1 MRAEIVLGRAALEA
15 SAADWW
21 RLFRA
26 ARAPSPFQSPA
37 WLLPWCRHLGRG
49 EVLAVLIRDGSVLVG
64 LAAFSLASEDGARVL
79 RPLGSGVTDIC
90 DVLTDGEREREIAT
104 AIVRA
109 LLEHAGWD
117 RCLWDGLPT
126 DSPLIASAAPVVQAA
141 RSEEIAPVLRIGA
154 DAGRL
159 EDAAPRAMADNI
171 RACRKRAAKMG
182 GLSIHEPAAEE
193 CDAFL
198 DSLFA
203 LHAAR
208 WRSAGAPG
216 VLSHPAVQ
224 AFHRAAL
231 PALMQAGLARV
242 HIVTIGGQLAA
253 AHYGLAA
260 RATHFY
266 YLGGFDPELGA
277 AGPGHLA
284 VAHAIERA
292 LQEGAAAF
300 HFLRGDEVYKRRW
313 GAEPDRLVT
322 LSFSR

>member
-1 MRAEIVLGRAALEA
+1 MRADIVLGREALEA
-15 SAADWW
+15 SAPDWR
-21 RLFRA
+21 RLFHA
-26 ARAPSPFQSPA
+26 ARSPSPFQSPA

-49 EVLAVLIRDGSVLVG
+49 EVLAVLIRDGSALVG
-64 LAAFSLASEDGARVL
+64 LAAFTVAREHGARVL
-79 RPLGSGVTDIC
+79 RPLGSGITDIC
-90 DVLTDGEREREIAT
+90 DALAAAEREREIAT

-117 RCLWDGLPT
+117 RCVWDGLPT
-126 DSPLIASAAPVVQAA
+126 GSPLIASAVPLVQAE
-141 RSEEIAPVLRIGA
+141 RSEEIAPVLRIGG

-159 EDAAPRAMADNI
+159 EDAVPRAMAENL
-171 RACRKRAAKMG
+171 RACRKRADRIG
-182 GLSIHEPAAEE
+182 GLSIHLASAEG

-208 WRSAGAPG
+208 WRSGGGPG

-242 HIVTIGGQLAA
+242 HTVMIGGYLAA

-260 RATHFY
+260 GATHFY
-266 YLGGFDPELGA
+266 YIGGFDPQLGA

-300 HFLRGDEVYKRRW
+300 HFLRGDEAYKRRW
-313 GAEPDRLVT
+313 GAQPDRLVT